1 MTTPLRLR
9 LDDFK
14 ALRHLIYQHS
24 GIWLGDTRTN
34 FLGVR
39 IAERLRALAITTP
52 REYYHL
58 LKDAA
63 PDAEIAHLVDAVTVN
78 ETWFF
83 REMGPIQAWR
93 TAILPTLR
101 AAGDVVRV
109 WCAGCS
115 TGEEPYSLAMT
126 LLDDWPEATTM
137 ARIVGT
143 DISHRA
149 LDAARAATYDAYSLR
164 HTDQHWRERYFEAA
178 PAAGYAVVA
187 GARRLVS
194 FSWTNLADP
203 ALAHRVA
210 GMDLVLCRNV
220 MIYFNEASKRAV
232 LANLTAALKPGGY
245 LIVGHTDMLSDAP
258 PSLEG
263 ARVGNE
269 IMYRKPPMTQRPGG
283 SPALWDL

>member
-1 MTTPLRLR
+1 VTTPLRLQ
-9 LDDFK
+9 LDDFE

-58 LKDAA
+58 LKDTA
-63 PDAEIAHLVDAVTVN
+63 PDTEIARLIDAVTVN

-83 REMGPIQAWR
+83 REIGPIQAWQK
-93 TAILPTLR
+93 AILPPLR
-101 AAGDVVRV
+101 AAGAAVRV

-137 ARIVGT
+137 ARVVGT

-149 LDAARAATYDAYSLR
+149 LAAARAATYDAYSLR
-164 HTDQHWRERYFEAA
+164 YTDQHWRGRYFEAA
-178 PAAGYAVVA
+178 PAAGFAVVA

-203 ALAHRVA
+203 ALAYRVA

-232 LANLTAALKPGGY
+232 MANLTAALKPGGY

-258 PSLEG
+258 PSLEVT
-263 ARVGNE
+263 RVGDA
-269 IMYRKPPMTQRPGG
+269 IMYRKPPMTQRLGG
-283 SPALWDL
+283 SPALWDM